1 VSFDAGGIVAAT
13 LEYDEFVVNP
23 APGGSAPTPAA
34 SSAPPTPAPYKLP
47 TAALRAQRPT
57 GAAARAPVRNVGRAR
72 FRNAAAAP
80 AARIMTPGW
89 RTAPAVGMTPAAARA
104 PAVVTTWSACK
115 ASLAALDSGGERWLA
130 VPVHEMPT

>member
-1 VSFDAGGIVAAT
+1 
-13 LEYDEFVVNP
+13 
-23 APGGSAPTPAA
+23 
-34 SSAPPTPAPYKLP
+34 
-47 TAALRAQRPT
+47 
-57 GAAARAPVRNVGRAR
+57 
-72 FRNAAAAP
+72 
-80 AARIMTPGW
+80 MTPGW